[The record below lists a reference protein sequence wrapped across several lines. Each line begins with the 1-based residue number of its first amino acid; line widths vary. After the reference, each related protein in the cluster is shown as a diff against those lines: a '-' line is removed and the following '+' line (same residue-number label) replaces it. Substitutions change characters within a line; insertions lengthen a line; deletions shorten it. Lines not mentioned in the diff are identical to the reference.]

1 MVSYIMGGCSLTGG
15 RRKVLKSRRVAKR
28 SVAKS
33 GKSLYNKNS
42 VLGQL
47 TRGINSKGNS
57 VINYTLNTAKTLRKK
72 TLGFR

>member
-1 MVSYIMGGCSLTGG
+1 MTGG
-15 RRKVLKSRRVAKR
+15 RRKVLKKSRRGAK
-28 SVAKS
+28 KS
-33 GKSLYNKNS
+33 FGKSLYNKNS